1 MKSICV
7 LYLLVLV
14 LSADAGTTATN
25 LAMNSGFEENPGG
38 AGNPPGWIFFTTAA
52 PSVQISGGLVRS
64 GSGCLEA
71 RAQGAVKVYS
81 GAFQTLPIIPG
92 ALYTFSVFIRKS
104 PSDPLSGGAEGR
116 ILIEWQTKEGIE
128 VGRIE
133 GEAWTRTL
141 SSTRWR
147 EVTIRDARAPVDAER
162 ANFCIHM
169 SEGDAAGGGSY
180 LLDDVTITC
189 REGE

>member
-1 MKSICV
+1 MKVSCGLV
-7 LYLLVLV
+7 LLVV
-14 LSADAGTTATN
+14 VSSACAGATITN
-25 LAMNSGFEENPGG
+25 LAVNPGFEDKPEG

-64 GSGCLEA
+64 GAWCLEVK
-71 RAQGAVKVYS
+71 AQGAAKVYS

-92 ALYTFSVFIRKS
+92 GLYTFTVFIRKN

-116 ILIEWQTKEGIE
+116 ILIEWQTNEGVE

-133 GEAWTRTL
+133 GEAWTRAL
-141 SSTRWR
+141 SATRWR
-147 EVTIRDARAPVDAER
+147 EVTIRDAKAPLDAER

-169 SEGDAAGGGSY
+169 SGGRGGWGR
-180 LLDDVTITC
+180 VVFA
-189 REGE
+189 R